1 LPRPDWSRPLP
12 RPLVI
17 PTVMTLKTL
26 ADVRV
31 LVRHLPEDR
40 RTQPAWPA
48 SPHSL
53 SKQPRGVY
61 GGKRRFGSIL
71 LKKSQVYSRCKS
83 AKIPTTSSNWRLLTP
98 QIDLELAQLSLRWMM
113 RPPASESE
121 NRTRGAKKIGPSQY
135 SDFFNRIGHSSFRT
149 CFRHFRFTPNF
160 GHIAASH

>member
-61 GGKRRFGSIL
+61 GGKRRFGSF
-71 LKKSQVYSRCKS
+71 
-83 AKIPTTSSNWRLLTP
+83 ATGSNRQPL
-98 QIDLELAQLSLRWMM
+98 
-113 RPPASESE
+113 
-121 NRTRGAKKIGPSQY
+121 
-135 SDFFNRIGHSSFRT
+135 
-149 CFRHFRFTPNF
+149 
-160 GHIAASH
+160 

>member
-61 GGKRRFGSIL
+61 GGKRRFGSDSASAPH
-71 LKKSQVYSRCKS
+71 LKRGGSTPESRH
-83 AKIPTTSSNWRLLTP
+83 AF
-98 QIDLELAQLSLRWMM
+98 Q
-113 RPPASESE
+113 PPA
-121 NRTRGAKKIGPSQY
+121 RRLGAIK
-135 SDFFNRIGHSSFRT
+135 
-149 CFRHFRFTPNF
+149 RHR
-160 GHIAASH
+160 